1 MHTDWSVECG
11 AEDPWVVIPWQSEDN
26 TVHYIDL
33 RAEPG
38 RLLEIP
44 EAALYG
50 PYARALLRW
59 NGPDSP
65 LHTAKCDAWQYSAS
79 LFDANDLPG
88 FAYAQGGYIDLLPAR
103 PKVFSSFAACEKR
116 LRAFSRAAELLPH
129 GDCRC
134 EWILRRARIV
144 RTPQPASHGEDMAPD
159 LAPWLDG
166 FAVTLYA
173 WGYGDT
179 AESAQIVWSGAVDAL
194 IEPVLFAAGS

>member
-1 MHTDWSVECG
+1 MHTEWNVECA

-26 TVHYIDL
+26 SIHYIDL
-33 RAEPG
+33 RAEPE

-44 EAALYG
+44 EAVQFG
-50 PYARALLRW
+50 SYARALRCW

-79 LFDANDLPG
+79 LFDANDLSG

-103 PKVFSSFAACEKR
+103 PEIFSSFVACEKL
-116 LRAFSRAAELLPH
+116 LRAFSRAAESLSH

-144 RTPQPASHGEDMAPD
+144 RTPQTASSGDGVIPD
-159 LAPWLDG
+159 PAPWLDG
-166 FAVTLYA
+166 FAVTLYV
-173 WGYGDT
+173 WGYGGT
-179 AESAQIVWSGAVDAL
+179 AESAHTVWSTAVDAL
-194 IEPVLFAAGS
+194 IAPVLFTAGS